1 MYYIVEHIAL
11 TQGRVVGRL
20 AIMGGAL
27 HYVTFGVAIAPAQT
41 LTSIYNILM
50 FRLVARLAVFTLPAI
65 GSSPVMRPATPAP
78 LALALVATHH
88 VTITAR
94 EYAFTAPTHVPAGL
108 TVFHLVNHGKVRHE
122 VQIFRFAPN
131 ISAAAAR
138 KYLSTGDI
146 PDSAADLSGSVLIA
160 FPGDSARYGIEI
172 DLKPGERYAL
182 ICEFRDAPNTPPH
195 AKLGMFGLV
204 EVEPTTAV
212 HR

>member
-1 MYYIVEHIAL
+1 MPV
-11 TQGRVVGRL
+11 
-20 AIMGGAL
+20 
-27 HYVTFGVAIAPAQT
+27 QT
-41 LTSIYNILM
+41 LASIYNILM

-65 GSSPVMRPATPAP
+65 GSSPAMRRVSPAP
-78 LALALVATHH
+78 LTPAAAHH

-94 EYAFTAPTHVPAGL
+94 EYAFTAPTHVPGGL
-108 TVFHLVNHGKVRHE
+108 TTFHLVNRGKVRHE

-131 ISAAAAR
+131 VSAAAAR

-146 PDSAADLSGSVLIA
+146 PDSAADISGSVLIA
-160 FPGDSARYGIEI
+160 FPGDSARYGIDI

-182 ICEFRDAPNTPPH
+182 LCEFRDAPNTPPH

-212 HR
+212 RR